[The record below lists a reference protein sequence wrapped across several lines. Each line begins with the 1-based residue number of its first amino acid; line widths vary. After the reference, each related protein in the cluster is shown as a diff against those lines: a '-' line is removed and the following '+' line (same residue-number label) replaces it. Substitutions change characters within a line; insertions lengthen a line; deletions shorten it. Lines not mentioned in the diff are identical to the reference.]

1 MENAIILLPRA
12 TGTVRWFDTARGH
25 GFVTRD
31 GGGPDCF
38 VHQSSIQP
46 QDQRRVEEGTRLGY
60 DVLEVLGGPS
70 AVNIM
75 LL

>member
-1 MENAIILLPRA
+1 MGNAIILLPRA

-38 VHQSSIQP
+38 VHQSSFRP
-46 QDQRRVEEGTRLGY
+46 EDHRLVEEGTRLGY
-60 DVLEVLGGPS
+60 DVMEDLGGPA
-70 AVNIM
+70 AVNI
-75 LL
+75 LLL